1 MLSVGFVLQWIL
13 CLNLICKT
21 RLVISGFTIYFYI
34 KLSHDLFEIN
44 DFVQYQSSLFAHFA
58 ITNYH
63 LCRFYYDCDQSQI
76 DLVTILYELILAPV

>member
-1 MLSVGFVLQWIL
+1 ML
-13 CLNLICKT
+13 CLILIYRT
-21 RLVISGFTIYFYI
+21 RLVIPGFTVYFYV

-63 LCRFYYDCDQSQI
+63 LCRFYYDYDQNQI
-76 DLVTILYELILAPV
+76 DLATILYELILATV